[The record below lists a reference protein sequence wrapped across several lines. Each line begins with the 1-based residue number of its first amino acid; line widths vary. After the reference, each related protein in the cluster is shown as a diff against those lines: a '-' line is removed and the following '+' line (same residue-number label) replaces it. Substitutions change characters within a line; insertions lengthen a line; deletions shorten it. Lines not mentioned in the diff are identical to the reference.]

1 MKKILIIV
9 MTLAMTFAFCSCGSD
24 APEEPTAYSPTDIQ
38 AEALDD
44 GTMLYSVIY
53 DISNEDTEQ
62 WSGYDSK
69 EYEVQTAIDGIK
81 ACMERDDWTDG
92 SCVRGYAG
100 DTELMHTIY
109 VYGADFDYSK
119 IDLYQVGVY
128 NESYVL
134 QGELEQ

>member
-9 MTLAMTFAFCSCGSD
+9 MVVSMTFAFCSCGSD
-24 APEEPTAYSPTDIQ
+24 EAAEPTTYSPTDIQ
-38 AEALDD
+38 VEATDD
-44 GTMLYSVIY
+44 GNIYSVIY
-53 DISNEDTEQ
+53 DIENDDTEQ

-69 EYEVQTAIDGIK
+69 DNEVQTAINGIK
-81 ACMERDDWTDG
+81 ECMSRDDWTDN

-100 DTELMHTIY
+100 STELMHTIY
-109 VYGADFDYSK
+109 TYGTDYDYSK

-128 NESYVL
+128 NESYDL